1 MQPQV
6 DLGLDLLSKQSA
18 QVASAA
24 HPVPEQHGI
33 AMTYAQHCQK
43 WCIDSLTAAERCTVA
58 PGPSF
63 AASDSL

>member
-43 WCIDSLTAAERCTVA
+43 
-58 PGPSF
+58 G
-63 AASDSL
+63 ASTL